1 MSILDK
7 FLAKRAGGNPNGEMV
22 FMDHIEVLRWHI
34 VRAFVAIIIA
44 SIVVFFNI
52 EWVFQYIILGPANK
66 DFIAYKWFCSLG
78 KLMHVDALCME
89 PITVQFQNTE
99 LSGQFMMSFSSSFM
113 IGFIAA
119 FPYVFWEFWKF
130 ARPALTE
137 NELKHT
143 RGIVFWAS
151 SLFLLGVLFSYF
163 IIAPFTI
170 NFFATYKLSPQFEN
184 IITISN
190 YYDTMSDLVFGMGIV
205 FELPILVYI
214 LAKIGILT
222 PKLMRDNRRYAIVI
236 IMVLAAIITPP
247 DWFSIFLVAIPLVL
261 LYEVSINIS
270 ARMTKEREKKA
281 KETLPW

>member
-1 MSILDK
+1 LSILDK
-7 FLAKRAGGNPNGEMV
+7 FLAKRATGNPNGEMV
-22 FMDHIEVLRWHI
+22 FMDHIEALRWHI
-34 VRAFVAIIIA
+34 VRAFISIIIA
-44 SIVVFFNI
+44 SIFVFFNI
-52 EWVFQYIILGPANK
+52 EWVFQYVILGPANK

-78 KLMHVDALCME
+78 KLLHVDALCME

-170 NFFATYKLSPQFEN
+170 NFFATYKLSPQFDN

-270 ARMTKEREKKA
+270 ARLTKEREKKA

>member
-7 FLAKRAGGNPNGEMV
+7 FLAKRANGNPNGEMV
-22 FMDHIEVLRWHI
+22 FMDHIEALRWHL
-34 VRAFVAIIIA
+34 VRSLAVIIIA
-44 SIVVFFNI
+44 AVVVFFKI
-52 EWVFQYIILGPANK
+52 EFIFDKIILGPANK

-78 KLMHVDALCME
+78 KLLHVDALCME
-89 PITVQFQNTE
+89 PLNVQFQNTE
-99 LSGQFMMSFSSSFM
+99 LSGQFMMSFSASFM
-113 IGFIAA
+113 IGFIIA
-119 FPYVFWEFWKF
+119 FPYVFWEFWRFTK
-130 ARPALTE
+130 PALTE
-137 NELKHT
+137 KELKHT

-151 SLFLLGVLFSYF
+151 SLFLVGVAFSYF

-170 NFFATYKLSPQFEN
+170 NFFATYKLSPQFNN

-222 PKLMRDNRRYAIVI
+222 PKMMRDNRRYAIVI

-247 DWFSIFLVAIPLVL
+247 DWFSIFLVAIPLVG
-261 LYEVSINIS
+261 LYEAGIIVS
-270 ARMTKEREKKA
+270 ARLTKEREQKA